1 MTDGGA
7 IQLETG
13 FDYSTIRALMRM
25 GHKVEFANGPY
36 GGYQAIGWDE
46 KNKVYIGAS
55 EGSKD
60 GQAAGY

>member
-1 MTDGGA
+1 
-7 IQLETG
+7 
-13 FDYSTIRALMRM
+13 MRM
-25 GHKVEFANGPY
+25 GQRVGSANGPL

-55 EGSKD
+55 EGRKD